1 MAKGRRRRERPG
13 ARQQHA
19 FPPEDSDHIAA
30 STLPFLRVLAILLAP
45 RPWRRRPNARLRH
58 GNSGCRRR
66 NSPAYAVTDTSLI
79 RNFSII
85 AHVDHGKSTLADRLV
100 ELTGTVEKRQMKA
113 QLLDDMELERE
124 RGITIKARA
133 VAMNYKAN
141 DGKTYQLN
149 LIDTPGHVDFNYE
162 VLKSLQACEGALLL
176 VDASQGVEAQTVVN
190 AHLAEQAKLTVLP
203 VLNKMDLPH
212 ARPVQVAME
221 IEDAI
226 CIPAEDAI
234 PISAKTGQNCEDVLE
249 AIVAKIPPPSGDP
262 KGKLQAMIFDAVY
275 NDYRGVVI
283 YVRVFHGTVKK
294 TEMIRMIGTMTHY
307 EVMEVGKLKPDMRAV
322 EELHAGEVGYVVA
335 NIKKLQDVV
344 IGDTVTHQD
353 EKLRCEPLPGFRQP
367 KPMVF
372 CGFYPTVPSEY
383 ENLRK
388 ALEKLRLNDSS
399 FTYEP
404 ETSDALGFGFRCGF
418 LGLLHM
424 EVIQQRLE
432 REEDMD
438 LVQTA
443 PTVRYRVKLTSGVIQ
458 EVRSP
463 SELPDGS
470 QIEEYQEPITH
481 VNVVVPAEYIG
492 AVMKICT
499 DRRGQYVKTDY
510 YGKER
515 VMIGFRIPFAE
526 IIFDFHDHLKSATRG
541 YGTMDYE
548 VEGFEPSN
556 LVKVRIL
563 IAGDEVDALSFLCHK
578 DQAESRGR
586 KILKQLRKEIPRHQF
601 EVALQAAIGGKFI
614 ARENIAAM
622 RKDVTAKCYGGDI
635 SRKRKLLEKQKEGKK
650 RMRMVGSVEIPQ
662 EAFLSVLRT
671 NDED

>member
-1 MAKGRRRRERPG
+1 
-13 ARQQHA
+13 
-19 FPPEDSDHIAA
+19 
-30 STLPFLRVLAILLAP
+30 
-45 RPWRRRPNARLRH
+45 
-58 GNSGCRRR
+58 
-66 NSPAYAVTDTSLI
+66 VTDTALI

-100 ELTGTVEKRQMKA
+100 EMTGTVEKRQMKE
-113 QLLDDMELERE
+113 QLLDDMVLERE

-133 VAMNYKAN
+133 VAMNYKAQ

-190 AHLAEQAKLTVLP
+190 AHLAEQANLTVVP

-212 ARPVQVAME
+212 ARPIQVATE

-234 PISAKTGQNCEDVLE
+234 PVSAKTGLNVDQVLE
-249 AIVAKIPPPSGDP
+249 AIVKKIPAPTGDP
-262 KGKLQAMIFDAVY
+262 KGNLQALIFDAVY

-294 TEMIRMIGTMTHY
+294 TEMIRMMGTMTHY
-307 EVMEVGKLKPDMRAV
+307 EVMEVGKLTPHMTAIEV
-322 EELHAGEVGYVVA
+322 LHAGEVGYIVA

-353 EKLRCEPLPGFRQP
+353 EKLRSIALPGFKQP

-399 FTYEP
+399 FTFEP

-432 REEDMD
+432 REDDQD

-443 PTVRYRVKLTSGVIQ
+443 PTVRYRVKLTNG
-458 EVRSP
+458 EVKEIRSP

-470 QIEEYQEPITH
+470 VIDEYQEPITH

-548 VEGFEPSN
+548 VDGFEASN

-578 DQAESRGR
+578 DQAENRGR

-614 ARENIAAM
+614 ARENIAPM

>member
-1 MAKGRRRRERPG
+1 M
-13 ARQQHA
+13 
-19 FPPEDSDHIAA
+19 
-30 STLPFLRVLAILLAP
+30 
-45 RPWRRRPNARLRH
+45 
-58 GNSGCRRR
+58 
-66 NSPAYAVTDTSLI
+66 TDTRLI

-190 AHLAEQAKLTVLP
+190 AHLAEQANLTVLP

-212 ARPVQVAME
+212 ARPEQVATE

-234 PISAKTGQNCEDVLE
+234 PVSAKTGLNVDKVLE
-249 AIVAKIPPPSGDP
+249 AIVAKIPAPTGDP
-262 KGKLQAMIFDAVY
+262 KAHLQALIFDAVY

-294 TEMIRMIGTMTHY
+294 AEMIRMCGTMTHY
-307 EVMEVGKLKPDMRAV
+307 EVMEVGKLKPDMQAV
-322 EELHAGEVGYVVA
+322 EELHAGEVGYIVA

-344 IGDTVTHQD
+344 IGDTVTHED
-353 EKLRCEPLPGFRQP
+353 ERLRSQALPGFRQP

-372 CGFYPTVPSEY
+372 CGFYPTIPSEF

-399 FTYEP
+399 FTFEP

-432 REEDMD
+432 REEDID

-443 PTVRYRVKLTSGVIQ
+443 PTVRYRIKMTNGEEKEI
-458 EVRSP
+458 RSP

-470 QIEEYQEPITH
+470 VIAEYLEPITH
-481 VNVVVPAEYIG
+481 VNVVVPAEFIG

-499 DRRGQYVKTDY
+499 DRRGQYVRTDY
-510 YGKER
+510 YGRER

-548 VEGFEPSN
+548 VEGFEPSE

-563 IAGDEVDALSFLCHK
+563 VAGDEVDALSFLCHK
-578 DQAESRGR
+578 DQSENRGR

-662 EAFLSVLRT
+662 EAFLSVLRSS
-671 NDED
+671 DED

>member
-1 MAKGRRRRERPG
+1 MT
-13 ARQQHA
+13 
-19 FPPEDSDHIAA
+19 D
-30 STLPFLRVLAILLAP
+30 P
-45 RPWRRRPNARLRH
+45 R
-58 GNSGCRRR
+58 
-66 NSPAYAVTDTSLI
+66 LI

-85 AHVDHGKSTLADRLV
+85 AHVDHGKSTLADRLL
-100 ELTGTVEKRQMKA
+100 ELTGTLQKRQMK
-113 QLLDDMELERE
+113 QQMLDDMELERE

-133 VAMNYKAN
+133 VAMNYLAN
-141 DGKTYQLN
+141 DGQTYQLN

-212 ARPVQVAME
+212 ARPEQVATE

-234 PISAKTGQNCEDVLE
+234 PVSAKTGLNCEQVLE
-249 AIVAKIPPPSGDP
+249 AIVAKIPAPSGDP
-262 KGKLQAMIFDAVY
+262 AAKLQALIFDAVY

-283 YVRVFHGTVKK
+283 YVRVFQGCVKK
-294 TEMIRMIGTMTHY
+294 GEMIRMLGTLTTY
-307 EVMEVGKLKPDMRAV
+307 EVDEVGKLKPDMQAV
-322 EELHAGEVGYVVA
+322 DELAAGEVGYIVA
-335 NIKKLQDVV
+335 NIKRLQDVV
-344 IGDTVTHQD
+344 IGDTVTHED
-353 EKLRCEPLPGFRQP
+353 ERERNVALPGFRP
-367 KPMVF
+367 SKPMVF
-372 CGFYPTVPSEY
+372 CGFYPTVPSEF

-388 ALEKLRLNDSS
+388 SLEKMRLNDSS
-399 FTYEP
+399 FTFEP

-443 PTVRYRVKLTSGVIQ
+443 PTVRYRVKLTTGEIK
-458 EVRSP
+458 EIRSP

-470 QIEEYQEPITH
+470 MIEEYQEPITH

-548 VEGFEPSN
+548 VEGFEASN

-578 DQAESRGR
+578 DQSETRGR

-601 EVALQAAIGGKFI
+601 EVALQAAIGGKII
-614 ARENIAAM
+614 ARENIRALA
-622 RKDVTAKCYGGDI
+622 KNVLAKCYGGDVT
-635 SRKRKLLEKQKEGKK
+635 RKRKLLEKQKKGKK
-650 RMRMVGSVEIPQ
+650 RMKQVGNVEIPQ
-662 EAFLSVLRT
+662 SAFLSVLST
-671 NDED
+671 GDDE

>member
-1 MAKGRRRRERPG
+1 M
-13 ARQQHA
+13 
-19 FPPEDSDHIAA
+19 
-30 STLPFLRVLAILLAP
+30 
-45 RPWRRRPNARLRH
+45 
-58 GNSGCRRR
+58 
-66 NSPAYAVTDTSLI
+66 I

-85 AHVDHGKSTLADRLV
+85 AHVDHGKSTLADRLL
-100 ELTGTVEKRQMKA
+100 ELTGTVALREMKA
-113 QLLDDMELERE
+113 QLLDDMDLERE

-133 VAMNYKAN
+133 VAMQYKAQ
-141 DGKTYQLN
+141 DGNEYLLN

-190 AHLAEQAKLTVLP
+190 AHLAEQAKLTVIP
-203 VLNKMDLPH
+203 ILNKMDLPH
-212 ARPVQVAME
+212 ARPEQVAQE

-226 CIPAEDAI
+226 CISADDAI
-234 PISAKTGQNCEDVLE
+234 PVSAKTGMNVDRVLE
-249 AIVAKIPPPSGDP
+249 AIVKEIPPPTGN
-262 KGKLQAMIFDAVY
+262 KAGKLQALIFDAVY
-275 NDYRGVVI
+275 NDYRGVVV

-294 TEMIRMIGTMTHY
+294 GEIIRMMGTMSPH
-307 EVMEVGKLKPDMRAV
+307 EVMEVGKLRPDMQAV
-322 EELHAGEVGYVVA
+322 TELHAGEVGYIVA

-344 IGDTVTHQD
+344 IGDTATHED
-353 EKLRCEPLPGFRQP
+353 EKLRAPALPGFRQP

-372 CGFYPTVPSEY
+372 CGFYPTNPSDF

-388 ALEKLRLNDSS
+388 SLEKLRLNDSS

-424 EVIQQRLE
+424 EIIQQRLE

-443 PTVRYRVKLTSGVIQ
+443 PTVRYRIKLHNGDEK

-463 SELPDGS
+463 SELPDPS
-470 QIEEYQEPITH
+470 LILDYLEPITR
-481 VNVVVPAEYIG
+481 VNIVVPAEYIG
-492 AVMKICT
+492 AVMKQCI

-510 YGKER
+510 YGRER
-515 VMIGFRIPFAE
+515 VMIGFRIPFGE
-526 IIFDFHDHLKSATRG
+526 IIFDFHDRLKSVTRG

-548 VEGFEPSN
+548 LEGFEASD

-563 IAGDEVDALSFLCHK
+563 VSGDEVDALSMICHR
-578 DQAESRGR
+578 DQAEGRGR

-601 EVALQAAIGGKFI
+601 EVALQAAIGGKI
-614 ARENIAAM
+614 VARESIAAL

-650 RMRMVGSVEIPQ
+650 RMRQVGNVEIPQ
-662 EAFLSVLRT
+662 SAFLSVLRS
-671 NDED
+671 DED

>member
-1 MAKGRRRRERPG
+1 M
-13 ARQQHA
+13 
-19 FPPEDSDHIAA
+19 
-30 STLPFLRVLAILLAP
+30 
-45 RPWRRRPNARLRH
+45 
-58 GNSGCRRR
+58 
-66 NSPAYAVTDTSLI
+66 TDPSLI

-85 AHVDHGKSTLADRLV
+85 AHVDHGKSTLADRLL
-100 ELTGTVEKRQMKA
+100 ELTMTVQKRQMKE

-133 VAMNYKAN
+133 VAMDYLAK
-141 DGKTYQLN
+141 DGKTYHIN

-176 VDASQGVEAQTVVN
+176 VDSSQGVEAQTVVN

-212 ARPVQVAME
+212 ARPDQVATE

-234 PISAKTGQNCEDVLE
+234 AVSAKTGQNCDLVLE
-249 AIVAKIPPPSGDP
+249 AIIEKIPPPSGDQN
-262 KGKLQAMIFDAVY
+262 GKLQALIFDAVY
-275 NDYRGVVI
+275 NDYRGVVV
-283 YVRVFHGTVKK
+283 YVRVFHGTIKK
-294 TEMIRMIGTMTHY
+294 GDMIRMLGTVIDH
-307 EVMEVGKLKPDMRAV
+307 EVLEVGQLRPAMTATPA
-322 EELHAGEVGYVVA
+322 LHAGEVGYVIA
-335 NIKKLQDVV
+335 NIKELQDVV
-344 IGDTVTHQD
+344 IGDTITHQD
-353 EKLRCEPLPGFRQP
+353 QRLRSGPLPGFREP
-367 KPMVF
+367 KPMVY
-372 CGFYPTVPSEY
+372 CGFYPTVPSDY

-388 ALEKLRLNDSS
+388 SLEKLRLNDSS

-424 EVIQQRLE
+424 EIIQQRLE

-443 PTVRYRVKLTSGVIQ
+443 PTVHYRVKKTDGTLVEIH
-458 EVRSP
+458 SP
-463 SELPDGS
+463 SDVPDGTF
-470 QIEEYQEPITH
+470 IDEYLEPIAA
-481 VNVVVPAEYIG
+481 VNVVVPSTYIG
-492 AVMKICT
+492 AIMKLCT

-515 VMIGFRIPFAE
+515 VMISFRMPFAE
-526 IIFDFHDHLKSATRG
+526 IIYDFHDHLKSSTRG

-548 VEGFEPSN
+548 IDGFEASN

-563 IAGDEVDALSFLCHK
+563 ISGDEVDALSFLCHR
-578 DQAESRGR
+578 DDAESRGR
-586 KILKQLRKEIPRHQF
+586 KILKQLRKDIPRHQF

-614 ARENIAAM
+614 ARENIAPM

-635 SRKRKLLEKQKEGKK
+635 TRKRKLLEKQKKGKK
-650 RMRMVGSVEIPQ
+650 RMRQIGNVEVPQ
-662 EAFLSVLRT
+662 KAFLSVLRT
-671 NDED
+671 GDED